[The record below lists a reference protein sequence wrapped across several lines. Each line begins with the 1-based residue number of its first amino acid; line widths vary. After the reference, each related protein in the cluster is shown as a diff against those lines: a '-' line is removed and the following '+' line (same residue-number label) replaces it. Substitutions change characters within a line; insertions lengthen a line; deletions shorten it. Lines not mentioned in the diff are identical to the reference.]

1 MNKVYKF
8 YPEYEDEFIT
18 PVDTS
23 ETSLLF
29 STALSVQNPLPCGRC
44 YKLSFKDEE
53 AFRKT
58 PSIGFILNV

>member
-18 PVDTS
+18 PIDTS

-29 STALSVQNPLPCGRC
+29 YEQL
-44 YKLSFKDEE
+44 
-53 AFRKT
+53 
-58 PSIGFILNV
+58 